1 MICRFKVQCSE
12 ADNANV
18 ESGFVAGE
26 DYNDCFSKIYD
37 WYFMDGQLG
46 SIEISMIPCVDED
59 GNIVALE
66 TNTTPYI
73 ETVYE
78 DNAFNHAVPDYYDR
92 DEDF

>member
-12 ADNANV
+12 ADNTNM

-66 TNTTPYI
+66 TTAPEVI
-73 ETVYE
+73 TV
-78 DNAFNHAVPDYYDR
+78 DHTFNHAVPDYYDR

>member
-12 ADNANV
+12 TDTNNV

-66 TNTTPYI
+66 STTTPSI
-73 ETVYE
+73 ETVY
-78 DNAFNHAVPDYYDR
+78 FDR